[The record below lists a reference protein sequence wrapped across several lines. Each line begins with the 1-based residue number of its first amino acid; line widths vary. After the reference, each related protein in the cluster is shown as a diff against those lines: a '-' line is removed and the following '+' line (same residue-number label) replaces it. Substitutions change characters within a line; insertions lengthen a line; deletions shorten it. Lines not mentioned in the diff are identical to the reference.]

1 MLGRSDQTDAADVS
15 LSLRF
20 LTDLSSAVLSNGQ
33 SVKELV
39 EDDVS

>member
-1 MLGRSDQTDAADVS
+1 MICSSDAADVS
-15 LSLRF
+15 ISLGF
-20 LTDLSSAVLSNGQ
+20 LTDLSSAVLSDGQ